1 MRRRHFI
8 AALLAAI
15 ALVGCGEQA
24 KLTAIPRGAAVLAF
38 GDSVTYGTGAGAG
51 EDWPSR
57 LAEATGW
64 NVINAGV
71 PGDTALAG
79 KSRVGD
85 LLETHR
91 PDAVIVEIGG
101 NDFLRRRPQ
110 SAVKEDLR
118 EILRLVKHS
127 GARPIL
133 VAVPELSLLGVIA
146 GRPDDAPIYA
156 ELAEEEGVPLIER
169 VFADVLSQPELCADK
184 IHPNAAGYAWMAAE
198 IHKALQQIG
207 LAR

>member
-101 NDFLRRRPQ
+101 NDFLRRRAQ

-118 EILRLVKHS
+118 EILRQVKHS

>member
-8 AALLAAI
+8 ATLLAAI
-15 ALVGCGEQA
+15 ALAGCGEQA
-24 KLTAIPRGAAVLAF
+24 KLTAMPPGAAVLAF

-79 KSRVGD
+79 KARVGE

-101 NDFLRRRPQ
+101 NDFLRRRAQ

-156 ELAEEEGVPLIER
+156 ELADEEGVPLIER

-198 IHKALQQIG
+198 IHKALQEIG